1 MEEGSDPFS
10 VEAAVMVDPAARGA
24 SDEADSAHDADSSAE
39 ALDYSG
45 AAAEAVPVAHPAAP
59 IPREE
64 DKLDATDAPSAAV
77 EDNGVSTA
85 EFLPPGGVGAVDEL
99 RDEVILDDSSCL
111 ACIRFS
117 RSPQPRGKS
126 TLGVAGLHT
135 VRVFIDRPFTR

>member
-39 ALDYSG
+39 ALDYPG

-64 DKLDATDAPSAAV
+64 DKLDAT
-77 EDNGVSTA
+77 
-85 EFLPPGGVGAVDEL
+85 
-99 RDEVILDDSSCL
+99 
-111 ACIRFS
+111 
-117 RSPQPRGKS
+117 
-126 TLGVAGLHT
+126 
-135 VRVFIDRPFTR
+135 TRRRQ